1 MSLYIDV
8 DKCIWLHIQKTCVQI
23 ELLSSL
29 HVKENQEYVLEKNL
43 VYGISFRIIRKGV
56 FQADQKQSV
65 AHCSNSVWSK

>member
-1 MSLYIDV
+1 MYIDV
-8 DKCIWLHIQKTCVQI
+8 DKCIWLDIQKTCVQT

-29 HVKENQEYVLEKNL
+29 HVKENQVYVLEKNL
-43 VYGISFRIIRKGV
+43 VYGISSGIIRKGV

>member
-1 MSLYIDV
+1 M
-8 DKCIWLHIQKTCVQI
+8 QI
-23 ELLSSL
+23 ELVSSL

-43 VYGISFRIIRKGV
+43 VYGISSGIIRKGV